1 VTAAVVVL
9 SADGTSIGGRRHV
22 RRSTQEGRHVV
33 RKARRS
39 AHGMHRRGLFLEASL
54 HSDAAAR
61 FASWR
66 QPPVDPPLWCTDT
79 VLTTAFYDDM
89 VTAESFFGKPH
100 LLTAVATRLG
110 TAIAW
115 LHTAERQRVEELP
128 PAAIEAPPLAPIPL
142 AIVAEQSGATLELA
156 ALLHREAFAELL
168 EGVER
173 PEQPDVFVHG
183 DLKFDNVLTDSAG
196 SGMKIIDW
204 ECAGR
209 GAAIIDLAAFSASL
223 IYEGVRLGAV
233 DAELSA
239 RQGLQRADAETTK
252 AWAAI
257 SAFVA
262 SYREGT
268 GLAYVPVNPL
278 VRLCARFLLARAT
291 SYTDAVGA
299 FDRLPKIL
307 VRVAHNMVTKPELF
321 ERRFR

>member
-1 VTAAVVVL
+1 MTAGLVDL
-9 SADGTSIGGRRHV
+9 SVAGTALGGRQHV
-22 RRSTQEGRHVV
+22 RRSTQEERQVV
-33 RKARRS
+33 RKARRP
-39 AHGMHRRGLFLEASL
+39 AHGVRGRDLFLEASL
-54 HSDAAAR
+54 HSEAAAR
-61 FASWR
+61 FAGWQ

-79 VLTTAFYDDM
+79 VLTTAFYDGM
-89 VTAESFFGKPH
+89 VTAESFFGQPN
-100 LLTAVATRLG
+100 LLTAVAARVG

-115 LHTAERQRVEELP
+115 LHTVQRERVEQLP
-128 PAAIEAPPLAPIPL
+128 PAAIEEPPLAPIPL
-142 AIVAEQSGATLELA
+142 ATVAEQSGATLELA
-156 ALLHREAFAELL
+156 AFLHRGSFAELL
-168 EGVER
+168 EGAQR

-183 DLKFDNVLTDSAG
+183 DLKFDNVLTDGAG

-209 GAAIIDLAAFSASL
+209 GAAVIDLAAFSASL

-233 DAELSA
+233 AAERSVHE
-239 RQGLQRADAETTK
+239 GLQRADAETTK

-262 SYREGT
+262 SYQEGT
-268 GLAYVPVNPL
+268 GLAHVSVSPL

-299 FDRLPKIL
+299 FDRLPKSL